1 MSDDPQDRAEALD
14 EDVAGLGDRILSDE
28 DRPAYPPD
36 ELRGAPFADAD
47 VTDESLADRVRQEQP
62 EVWEQPIRHGDDD
75 VDVPT
80 DDDI

>member
-1 MSDDPQDRAEALD
+1 MSDDPQDRAEAID
-14 EDVAGLGDRILSDE
+14 EDVVGRADRILSDE

-36 ELRGAPFADAD
+36 ELRGEPFADAD

-75 VDVPT
+75 VEVPP
-80 DDDI
+80 DDEV

>member
-14 EDVAGLGDRILSDE
+14 EDVVGRSDRILSDE

-36 ELRGAPFADAD
+36 ELRGEPFADAD
-47 VTDESLADRVRQEQP
+47 VTDESLADRARQEQP
-62 EVWEQPIRHGDDD
+62 EAWERPIRRGDDD

-80 DDDI
+80 DDEI